1 MGLVKLSKN
10 GCEIFLDTY
19 SKLSRKNL
27 EKFHSS
33 KSLKKAYLTDM
44 IQEIIDLGNNVEMIQ
59 TDKKWFEIDTMEDIE
74 KVRAKFGK

>member
-1 MGLVKLSKN
+1 
-10 GCEIFLDTY
+10 
-19 SKLSRKNL
+19 
-27 EKFHSS
+27 
-33 KSLKKAYLTDM
+33 M